1 MAFYNSKFLFEH
13 EYVPIFSIKCQ
24 YFPTI
29 TNMMPIWQYVPAAVE
44 ARECGCY
51 ARVTES
57 SEWASLVQEWL
68 CMTRPAGLYK
78 YVTQATM
85 DHPTPCKLMFQ
96 RKVISGI
103 YNIWTLKETTK
114 DFDGFE
120 KNRMQLLP
128 CEWVCPPLKKFPPV
142 TVVVSERVAEQLI
155 QRLSP
160 FSNQLWKGK
169 IFQPHLLCKERF
181 SNISS
186 FGRERFSN
194 LASCGLED
202 FPTSLALG
210 RK

>member
-29 TNMMPIWQYVPAAVE
+29 TNMMQICTISSRGQRVWMLCASHWIQWMGISGPRMALHDTSRRSLQICHTGHNGPPNSLQAYVSN
-44 ARECGCY
+44 
-51 ARVTES
+51 ES
-57 SEWASLVQEWL
+57 DIRHL
-68 CMTRPAGLYK
+68 K
-78 YVTQATM
+78 YVNFAR
-85 DHPTPCKLMFQ
+85 DHKRLWL
-96 RKVISGI
+96 
-103 YNIWTLKETTK
+103 IW
-114 DFDGFE
+114 

-169 IFQPHLLCKERF
+169 IFQPHLLWKERF
-181 SNISS
+181 SNLSS